1 MSSYQTAH
9 VNCNIHK
16 IYMELEF
23 SSSENNIQD
32 QIKMPSFE
40 VLIEEIIVKIEI
52 IVKVRYILSKRQC
65 SDWKLGFTM

>member
-1 MSSYQTAH
+1 
-9 VNCNIHK
+9 
-16 IYMELEF
+16 MELEF

-65 SDWKLGFTM
+65 SDWKFGFTM